1 MSKENRIVLVENTPG
16 RTARLVSRVASIPL
30 PKTQITQG
38 RVHEFR
44 ECKGGPT
51 ENPTAD
57 HCSRGSGPSG
67 ETLWALGQRTSAS
80 GAPRSPENPSE
91 MPFFGNSV
99 HLQQHA
105 KLAIAR
111 R

>member
-1 MSKENRIVLVENTPG
+1 M
-16 RTARLVSRVASIPL
+16 SRVASIPL
-30 PKTQITQG
+30 PKTQTIQG

-57 HCSRGSGPSG
+57 HCPRGSGPSG

-80 GAPRSPENPSE
+80 GAPKSPENPSE
-91 MPFFGNSV
+91 KPFLKV
-99 HLQQHA
+99 RVPLQQHA
-105 KLAIAR
+105 KLAIAIGGAPPNR
-111 R
+111 NWIT